1 MALKLPEVLSMR
13 ERGKVLGCHPGFHK
27 EQEDRRGSRGKTTL
41 SLAQLSRGS
50 LWVERS
56 CCATHAHT
64 HTYKH
69 TKNTNVWAVVA
80 EPPVVRR
87 RSDSHACQEV
97 QLLNCVLCG
106 GNPRIEAPR
115 TWVQKAGHER
125 VESFGTRRRGPDHV
139 DRNEVENKTNH
150 STHHSTLP

>member
-1 MALKLPEVLSMR
+1 MGAAEKRL
-13 ERGKVLGCHPGFHK
+13 CHW
-27 EQEDRRGSRGKTTL
+27 L
-41 SLAQLSRGS
+41 NY
-50 LWVERS
+50 
-56 CCATHAHT
+56 HAVHFGWNAPAAPHMHT

-125 VESFGTRRRGPDHV
+125 VESFDTRRRGPDHV